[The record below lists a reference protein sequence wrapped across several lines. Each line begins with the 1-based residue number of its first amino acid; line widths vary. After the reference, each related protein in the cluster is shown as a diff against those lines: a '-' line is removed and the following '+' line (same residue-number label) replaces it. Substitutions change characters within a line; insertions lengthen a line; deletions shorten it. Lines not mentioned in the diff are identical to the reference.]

1 MPSRLTPDL
10 AVRALWLIWIAS
22 WLVASGWSDRTVKAP
37 AARRQIVYRLLAAAG
52 FLLAVRGVPPFLLDA
67 ELTLWRTD
75 ALAWTM
81 VALTLAGLLFTWWA
95 RIHLG
100 RLWSSDVARKADHH
114 VVDTGPY
121 GIVRHPIYT
130 GILVAST
137 ATAAVRATPGA
148 WLGAGLMTLGWCIKA
163 RMEEAFLREQLGA
176 EQSARYARRVP
187 MLVPFLPR
195 NRSPRSDA

>member
-1 MPSRLTPDL
+1 
-10 AVRALWLIWIAS
+10 
-22 WLVASGWSDRTVKAP
+22 
-37 AARRQIVYRLLAAAG
+37 
-52 FLLAVRGVPPFLLDA
+52 
-67 ELTLWRTD
+67 
-75 ALAWTM
+75 M

-148 WLGAGLMTLGWCIKA
+148 WLGAGLMTLGWVSRRAWKRRSCANNSAPSSPPATRAGFRCWCPSCRETA
-163 RMEEAFLREQLGA
+163 RHDRTRSSAPDFSRRRGVDFEGWHAFW
-176 EQSARYARRVP
+176 
-187 MLVPFLPR
+187 
-195 NRSPRSDA
+195 